1 MKFPISFW
9 QKSMPFQRPIIP
21 TVSKKLP
28 PWLIC
33 GRKKSTDL
41 SKKLDN
47 VSRFR
52 QMDVLDKEV
61 TKPAY
66 DYDIEK
72 KVEGIKKNVQC
83 LLGQVS
89 G

>member
-1 MKFPISFW
+1 MF
-9 QKSMPFQRPIIP
+9 
-21 TVSKKLP
+21 
-28 PWLIC
+28 C
-33 GRKKSTDL
+33 GRKKSRDF

-66 DYDIEK
+66 DYDLEK

>member
-1 MKFPISFW
+1 MF
-9 QKSMPFQRPIIP
+9 
-21 TVSKKLP
+21 
-28 PWLIC
+28 C

-72 KVEGIKKNVQC
+72 KVEEIKKNVQC